1 MKHLFGS
8 AGDDRPEYG
17 NMNRIGHVR
26 RRRARLIFLT
36 ALLGVSGWIKAFEN
50 PFVGN
55 WALSLP
61 NGEPG
66 WLGIVETNGVL
77 RGQLLWGTGSIEP
90 IARFTLNEGH
100 LERIMEMPFKAIGS
114 LPGQSNIL
122 EFTRQQEDTVL
133 RGGVEVPVVE
143 IETVRAMREGSRL
156 RLVTERMREGA
167 VVVRRELVGEWI
179 PPAPAAP
186 DLARVKFAKPIQ
198 LFNGRDLAGWRL
210 VNPNQADGASRTASS
225 PTALSKYW
233 ATRRSVAATC
243 ARSRNSRISG

>member
-1 MKHLFGS
+1 MKHLFGL
-8 AGDDRPEYG
+8 AGDDRPECG

-36 ALLGVSGWIKAFEN
+36 ALLGVSGWIKASEN

-100 LERIMEMPFKAIGS
+100 LERIIEMPCKAIGS

-143 IETVRAMREGSRL
+143 TESGETFRGMADPLHHTGNPPSDRRSEWGYSYRQSDSSRDHRWCAL
-156 RLVTERMREGA
+156 GQR
-167 VVVRRELVGEWI
+167 I
-179 PPAPAAP
+179 
-186 DLARVKFAKPIQ
+186 
-198 LFNGRDLAGWRL
+198 
-210 VNPNQADGASRTASS
+210 ASRPCLPAG
-225 PTALSKYW
+225 
-233 ATRRSVAATC
+233 RSH
-243 ARSRNSRISG
+243 RH